1 MLTFF
6 FDRADDFPE
15 IRQFVRDMD
24 ARYGLHIQNM
34 HGDFKAGVEHL
45 VHAQGIKAIFLG
57 TRRCSFSI
65 TSHTSPMQHSHRD
78 TPLLAQVQPA
88 GLPQGHHRA
97 RKFWLCEPALMRMRY
112 GSRNLIKDQRR
123 VNRAAGVIRMLA
135 ARMSSAPAARAGLLS
150 CG

>member
-65 TSHTSPMQHSHRD
+65 ISHASPD
-78 TPLLAQVQPA
+78 AA
-88 GLPQGHHRA
+88 FPQRYPTVWLKFSLQGCHRA
-97 RKFWLCEPALMRMRY
+97 TTGP
-112 GSRNLIKDQRR
+112 GSFSFVSL
-123 VNRAAGVIRMLA
+123 
-135 ARMSSAPAARAGLLS
+135 P
-150 CG
+150 

>member
-24 ARYGLHIQNM
+24 ACYGLHIQNM

-57 TRRCSFSI
+57 TRRCSFST
-65 TSHTSPMQHSHRD
+65 TSHTSPIR
-78 TPLLAQVQPA
+78 A
-88 GLPQGHHRA
+88 LPQRYPTFWLKFSLQGCDRA
-97 RKFWLCEPALMRMRY
+97 RKSWLCEPALMRIRY
-112 GSRNLIKDQRR
+112 GSRNLIQGQRR
-123 VNRAAGVIRMLA
+123 VSRAAGVIRMLA
-135 ARMSSAPAARAGLLS
+135 ARMSSAPAAEAGLLS

>member
-24 ARYGLHIQNM
+24 AQYGLHIQNM

-45 VHAQGIKAIFLG
+45 VHAQGIKAIYLG
-57 TRRCSFSI
+57 TRRCSSSI
-65 TSHTSPMQHSHRD
+65 ASHTSPD
-78 TPLLAQVQPA
+78 TA
-88 GLPQGHHRA
+88 LPQRCSTFWVKFSLQGCHRA
-97 RKFWLCEPALMRMRY
+97 RKFWPCEPALMRIRY
-112 GSRNLIKDQRR
+112 GSRNFIMEQRWE
-123 VNRAAGVIRMLA
+123 NGAAGAIRMLA
-135 ARMSSAPAARAGLLS
+135 ARMSSAPAAQAGLLS

>member
-24 ARYGLHIQNM
+24 ARYRLHIQNM

-57 TRRCSFSI
+57 TRRCSFST
-65 TSHTSPMQHSHRD
+65 TSHTSPD
-78 TPLLAQVQPA
+78 TA
-88 GLPQGHHRA
+88 LPQKHSNFWLKFSLQGCHRA
-97 RKFWLCEPALMRMRY
+97 RKFWPCESALMRMRY
-112 GSRNLIKDQRR
+112 GSRSLIKDQRR
-123 VNRAAGVIRMLA
+123 VNGAAGVIRMLA
-135 ARMSSAPAARAGLLS
+135 ARMSSAPAAQAGLLS